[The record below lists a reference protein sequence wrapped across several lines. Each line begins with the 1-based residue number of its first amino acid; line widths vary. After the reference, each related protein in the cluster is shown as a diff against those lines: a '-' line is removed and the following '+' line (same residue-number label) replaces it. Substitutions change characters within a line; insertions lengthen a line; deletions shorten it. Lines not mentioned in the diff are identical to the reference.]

1 MDPQKSISISA
12 ELYNLIVQRIKNSEG
27 EFNTVEEYVNFVL
40 TEILQDEKSQTY
52 TNEEKKEIEK
62 NLKDLGYI

>member
-1 MDPQKSISISA
+1 MDPQKPISISA

-40 TEILQDEKSQTY
+40 ITFYIY
-52 TNEEKKEIEK
+52 TTAIVP
-62 NLKDLGYI
+62 

>member
-1 MDPQKSISISA
+1 MDPQKPISIST

>member
-1 MDPQKSISISA
+1 MDPQKPISISA